1 MDDLQKKMIAN
12 DNSNNETL
20 QSLTEQMNA
29 IQTSLAVLEK
39 EETDLQNSLVLI
51 QHSVNIILLLSF
63 HRRRNQRVFIP
74 RAFKH
79 ELN

>member
-1 MDDLQKKMIAN
+1 MIAN

-29 IQTSLAVLEK
+29 VQTSLAVLEK

-51 QHSVNIILLLSF
+51 QHSVYAISIPSY
-63 HRRRNQRVFIP
+63 FIEGGIDECLHL
-74 RAFKH
+74 AH
-79 ELN
+79 SISN